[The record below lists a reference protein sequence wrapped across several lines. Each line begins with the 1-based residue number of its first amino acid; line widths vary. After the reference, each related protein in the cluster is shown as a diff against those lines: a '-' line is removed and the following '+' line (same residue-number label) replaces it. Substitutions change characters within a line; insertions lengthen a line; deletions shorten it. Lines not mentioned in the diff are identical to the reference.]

1 MRWML
6 ASSTSAILRLSAR
19 KIEACIEAPGHSRQK
34 HSQAL
39 TLSCAGGGIR
49 TPDSRIM
56 IPLLYHL
63 SYAGSA
69 MQN

>member
-1 MRWML
+1 MF
-6 ASSTSAILRLSAR
+6 RLSAR
-19 KIEACIEAPGHSRQK
+19 KMRAFIGVWSSSERATVR
-34 HSQAL
+34 
-39 TLSCAGGGIR
+39 CAGGGIR

-69 MQN
+69 VQN